1 MELRFGSVQWGAMGA
16 AAAARRPQRRLLS
29 RGSLPGAVRARPP
42 ACPPLG
48 SRGTVSSDPLSSEL
62 PAEAARPGSRCPE
75 TPRRPSCHPPV
86 PPCHRGSLQGRRG
99 PRVGGPV
106 RAPRRTH
113 THPLLAAGELD
124 GQKLP
129 SSRDARPGGCGALAG
144 RGPPR
149 AEGRWGRR
157 PRGGGGRPPLPS
169 ARGLGS
175 VCTPLR
181 RSRSSA
187 DGWDLKFFLPL
198 WKSGRMGGVAMT
210 TAPSP
215 CRAPPPL
222 FLEDAPTTLVLFRCH
237 VMDAHRP
244 PHLPFPCLCHSVFL
258 FGGV

>member
-1 MELRFGSVQWGAMGA
+1 M
-16 AAAARRPQRRLLS
+16 S

-42 ACPPLG
+42 ACLPLG

-86 PPCHRGSLQGRRG
+86 PPVTAALRRGGGDPESAGRSAPHAGRTHTPFLPPGSWTGRSCRVPGTPDLGVAGRSRGGGRRG
-99 PRVGGPV
+99 PRVDGG
-106 RAPRRTH
+106 
-113 THPLLAAGELD
+113 G
-124 GQKLP
+124 
-129 SSRDARPGGCGALAG
+129 ARGA
-144 RGPPR
+144 
-149 AEGRWGRR
+149 
-157 PRGGGGRPPLPS
+157 GGRPPLPS

-215 CRAPPPL
+215 CRAPPSL
-222 FLEDAPTTLVLFRCH
+222 FLEDAPTTLVLFLCH

-244 PHLPFPCLCHSVFL
+244 PHLPFPGLCHSVFL